1 VELAITCYNIT
12 IEINLCKG
20 CFSIAFYSTSG
31 THHGLK
37 RNVRRGGTTLLEDDF
52 KYRILVVEDS
62 LLNQHVIQNILQD
75 KYTLAKALTAKE
87 ALEMVPRFH
96 PHLILLD
103 IILPDSD
110 GFQVLETLKN
120 MEEGHNIPVIIIT
133 GMDDEESEERGL
145 MLGAVDYIKKPFKH
159 GIVGAR
165 INTQIHFIKQMQTIE
180 QLGMLDGLTGISNRR
195 SFDIQLQSEW
205 NRAVKEATE
214 LSLIMVDIDNF
225 KIYND
230 TYGHPQGDIILQ
242 SIAQILKAETK
253 YSPNM
258 VFRYGGEEFSVI
270 LPTDG
275 LAGAVH
281 VAERIRQRVE
291 ETKVRS
297 IFSDTVTSVT
307 ISLGVA
313 SMKPSITDSIYFLI
327 ERADQKL
334 YQAKHD
340 GRNRVRY

>member
-1 VELAITCYNIT
+1 M
-12 IEINLCKG
+12 
-20 CFSIAFYSTSG
+20 
-31 THHGLK
+31 
-37 RNVRRGGTTLLEDDF
+37 EDDF

-75 KYTLAKALTAKE
+75 KYILAKALTAKE

-110 GFQVLETLKN
+110 GFQVLEALKN
-120 MEEGHNIPVIIIT
+120 MEEGRNVPVIIIT

-195 SFDIQLQSEW
+195 AFDIQLQSEW
-205 NRAVKEATE
+205 NRAIKETTE
-214 LSLIMVDIDNF
+214 LSMIMLDIDNF

-242 SIAQILKAETK
+242 FIAKILKSETK
-253 YSPNM
+253 DSPNM

-281 VAERIRQRVE
+281 VAERIRHRVE
-291 ETKVRS
+291 ETKVLS

-307 ISLGVA
+307 VSLGVA
-313 SMKPSITDSIYFLI
+313 SMKPSNTDSIYYLI

>member
-1 VELAITCYNIT
+1 M
-12 IEINLCKG
+12 
-20 CFSIAFYSTSG
+20 
-31 THHGLK
+31 
-37 RNVRRGGTTLLEDDF
+37 LEDDF

-75 KYTLAKALTAKE
+75 KYILAKALTAKE
-87 ALEMVPRFH
+87 ALEMVPKFH

-103 IILPDSD
+103 IILPDSG
-110 GFQVLETLKN
+110 GFQVLEALKN
-120 MEEGHNIPVIIIT
+120 MEESRNIPVIIIT

-195 SFDIQLQSEW
+195 AFDIELQTEW
-205 NRAVKEATE
+205 NRAIKEATE
-214 LSLIMVDIDNF
+214 LSMIMLDIDNF

-242 SIAQILKAETK
+242 SIAKILKTETK
-253 YSPNM
+253 DSPNM

-281 VAERIRQRVE
+281 VAERIRLRVE
-291 ETKVRS
+291 QTKVLS
-297 IFSDTVTSVT
+297 IFSDIVTSVT
-307 ISLGVA
+307 VSLGVA
-313 SMKPSITDSIYFLI
+313 SMKPSITDPVYFLI

>member
-1 VELAITCYNIT
+1 M
-12 IEINLCKG
+12 
-20 CFSIAFYSTSG
+20 
-31 THHGLK
+31 
-37 RNVRRGGTTLLEDDF
+37 EDDF

-75 KYTLAKALTAKE
+75 KYILAKALTAKE
-87 ALEMVPRFH
+87 ALEMVPKFH

-103 IILPDSD
+103 IILPDSG
-110 GFQVLETLKN
+110 GFQVLEALKN
-120 MEEGHNIPVIIIT
+120 MEESRNIPVIIIT

-159 GIVGAR
+159 GIVRAR
-165 INTQIHFIKQMQTIE
+165 INTQIHFIKQMHTIE

-195 SFDIQLQSEW
+195 AFDIQLQSEW
-205 NRAVKEATE
+205 NRAIKEATE
-214 LSLIMVDIDNF
+214 LSMIMLDIDNF

-242 SIAQILKAETK
+242 SIAKILKSETK
-253 YSPNM
+253 DSPNM
-258 VFRYGGEEFSVI
+258 VFRYGGEEFAVI

-275 LAGAVH
+275 LAGSVH
-281 VAERIRQRVE
+281 VAERIRLRVE
-291 ETKVRS
+291 ETEVLS
-297 IFSDTVTSVT
+297 IFSDTLTSVT
-307 ISLGVA
+307 VSLGVA
-313 SMKPSITDSIYFLI
+313 SMKPSITDSVYYII

>member
-1 VELAITCYNIT
+1 M
-12 IEINLCKG
+12 
-20 CFSIAFYSTSG
+20 
-31 THHGLK
+31 
-37 RNVRRGGTTLLEDDF
+37 EDDF

-75 KYTLAKALTAKE
+75 KYILAKALTAKE
-87 ALEMVPRFH
+87 ALEMVPKFH

-103 IILPDSD
+103 IILPDSG
-110 GFQVLETLKN
+110 GFQVLEALKN
-120 MEEGHNIPVIIIT
+120 MEESRNIPVIIIT

-159 GIVGAR
+159 GIVRAR

-195 SFDIQLQSEW
+195 AFDIQLQTEW
-205 NRAVKEATE
+205 NRAIKEATE
-214 LSLIMVDIDNF
+214 LSMIMLDIDNF

-242 SIAQILKAETK
+242 SIAKILKSETK
-253 YSPNM
+253 DSPNM
-258 VFRYGGEEFSVI
+258 VFRYGGEEFAVI

-275 LAGAVH
+275 LAGSVH
-281 VAERIRQRVE
+281 VAERIRLRVE
-291 ETKVRS
+291 ETEVLS
-297 IFSDTVTSVT
+297 IFSDTLTSVT
-307 ISLGVA
+307 VSLGVA
-313 SMKPSITDSIYFLI
+313 SMKPSITDSVYYII

>member
-1 VELAITCYNIT
+1 ME
-12 IEINLCKG
+12 
-20 CFSIAFYSTSG
+20 
-31 THHGLK
+31 
-37 RNVRRGGTTLLEDDF
+37 EDV

-62 LLNQHVIQNILQD
+62 LLNQHVIHNILQH
-75 KYTLAKALTAKE
+75 KYTLAMALTAKE
-87 ALEMVPRFH
+87 ALEIVPRFH

-103 IILPDSD
+103 LILPDAN

-120 MEEGHNIPVIIIT
+120 MEQSRNIPVIIIT
-133 GMDDEESEERGL
+133 GMDDEASEERGL

-165 INTQIHFIKQMQTIE
+165 VNTQIHIIKQMQMIE
-180 QLGMLDGLTGISNRR
+180 RLGMLDGLTEISNRR
-195 SFDIQLQSEW
+195 AFDIQLQHVW
-205 NRAVKEATE
+205 NRALKETTD
-214 LSLIMVDIDNF
+214 LSMLMLDIDNF
-225 KIYND
+225 KLYND
-230 TYGHPQGDIILQ
+230 TYGHPQGDLILQ
-242 SIAQILKAETK
+242 SIAKVLKTETK
-253 YSPNM
+253 NSSAM

-281 VAERIRQRVE
+281 VAERIRHSVE

-297 IFSDTVTSVT
+297 LFSDVVTSVT
-307 ISLGVA
+307 VSIGVA
-313 SMKPSITDSIYFLI
+313 SKKPSNANLIYDLI

>member
-1 VELAITCYNIT
+1 M
-12 IEINLCKG
+12 
-20 CFSIAFYSTSG
+20 
-31 THHGLK
+31 
-37 RNVRRGGTTLLEDDF
+37 LEDDF

-75 KYTLAKALTAKE
+75 KYILAKALTAKE
-87 ALEMVPRFH
+87 ALEMVPKFH

-103 IILPDSD
+103 IILPDSG
-110 GFQVLETLKN
+110 GFQVLEALKN
-120 MEEGHNIPVIIIT
+120 MEESRNIPVIIIT

-159 GIVGAR
+159 GIVRAR

-195 SFDIQLQSEW
+195 AFDIQLQTEW
-205 NRAVKEATE
+205 NRAIKEATE
-214 LSLIMVDIDNF
+214 LSMIMLDIDNF

-242 SIAQILKAETK
+242 SIAKILKSETK
-253 YSPNM
+253 DSPNM
-258 VFRYGGEEFSVI
+258 VFRYGGEEFAVI

-275 LAGAVH
+275 LAGSVH
-281 VAERIRQRVE
+281 VAERIRLRVE
-291 ETKVRS
+291 ETEVLS
-297 IFSDTVTSVT
+297 IFSDTLTSVT
-307 ISLGVA
+307 VSLGVA
-313 SMKPSITDSIYFLI
+313 SMKPSITDSVYYII